1 MLRISDITYAVAGR
15 PLFEG
20 ASAVIPEGHKVGLVG
35 RNGTGKTTLFRLIRG
50 ELALESG
57 DISLPSGARIG
68 GVAQEV
74 PASQDTLLD
83 TVLAADTERAALLAE
98 NTDDPTRIAEIQT
111 RLADIDAWSA
121 EARAAT
127 ILKGLGFDDDEQH
140 KPCADFSG
148 GWRMRV

>member
-20 ASAVIPEGHKVGLVG
+20 ASAVIPDGHKVGLVG

-57 DISLPSGARIG
+57 QISLPKRARIG

-74 PASQDTLLD
+74 PSSDVSLLN
-83 TVLAADTERAALLAE
+83 TVLAADTERATLLAE
-98 NTDDPTRIAEIQT
+98 ADSASDPSRIAEIQT
-111 RLADIDAWSA
+111 RLADIDA
-121 EARAAT
+121 
-127 ILKGLGFDDDEQH
+127 
-140 KPCADFSG
+140 
-148 GWRMRV
+148 